1 MKTLIQTSKVLILSI
16 AILSVAGY
24 AQAVWNDPA
33 QDPTGG
39 NTSTPINV
47 SSSDQDKTGGFS
59 AAALVGGIVTSPEF
73 CLTNDRCITTWPTG
87 EGDIDTTNLQNRV
100 IGTCSV
106 GQSIV
111 EINEDGS
118 VVCGE
123 SSSANEVLSGTLCG
137 YNNSGFTRSSSGG
150 RSWTTGTSFLSCGGL
165 SAGGSWFR
173 GPTLSCPSGYYKVS
187 LSPTVESCA
196 KS

>member
-1 MKTLIQTSKVLILSI
+1 M
-16 AILSVAGY
+16 
-24 AQAVWNDPA
+24 
-33 QDPTGG
+33 
-39 NTSTPINV
+39 
-47 SSSDQDKTGGFS
+47 
-59 AAALVGGIVTSPEF
+59 
-73 CLTNDRCITTWPTG
+73 
-87 EGDIDTTNLQNRV
+87 

-137 YNNSGFTRSSSGG
+137 YKNSGSTRSSSGG
-150 RSWTTGTSFLSCGGL
+150 RSWTTGASFLSCGG
-165 SAGGSWFR
+165 GFWDR
-173 GPTLSCPSGYYKVS
+173 GNTLSCPSGYYKVP

>member
-1 MKTLIQTSKVLILSI
+1 MKTFIQTSKVLILSI
-16 AILSVAGY
+16 AVLTVLGY
-24 AQAVWNDPA
+24 AQAAWEAPA
-33 QDPTGG
+33 GEPSAS
-39 NTSTPINV
+39 NNAPAPINV
-47 SSSDQDKTGGFS
+47 SNSNQDKLGGF
-59 AAALVGGIVTSPEF
+59 AAASLVADTITSPKF
-73 CLTNDRCITTWPTG
+73 CLPGDDCIESWPG
-87 EGDIDTTNLQNRV
+87 GDTTNLQNRV

-137 YNNSGFTRSSSGG
+137 YNNSGSTRSSSGG

-165 SAGGSWFR
+165 SGGGGWFR
-173 GPTLSCPSGYYKVS
+173 RPTLSCPSGYYKVS